1 MLVELVLYAV
11 IFIAELL
18 GTGQDKINKIISHIK
33 SGLSDDDDDDDDDEL
48 SDKNLLYVFIA
59 SKTSFY

>member
-1 MLVELVLYAV
+1 MLVELVLYVV

-18 GTGQDKINKIISHIK
+18 GTGQDKMNKIISHIE
-33 SGLSDDDDDDDDDEL
+33 SGLLDDDDDDDDDEP
-48 SDKNLLYVFIA
+48 SDKNLLEACIA